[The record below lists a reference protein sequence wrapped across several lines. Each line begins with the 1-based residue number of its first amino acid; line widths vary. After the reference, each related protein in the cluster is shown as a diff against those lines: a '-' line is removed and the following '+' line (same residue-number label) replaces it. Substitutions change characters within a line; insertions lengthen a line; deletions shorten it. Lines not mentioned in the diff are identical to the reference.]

1 MITKVEDVDKNSA
14 FYQYMYGICSDESQ
28 ADEVVKFLEGI
39 SSSGPM
45 PYSREFCISYVIKLL
60 EKYCSTDECELALA
74 RYGFLDGFERKK
86 YKRIGRRTEEY
97 WKYACKYNQHEFI
110 SDDWTTTGTA
120 LTELRDR
127 HMIIVGNLDEITSQI
142 KAKNG
147 GKLGLIEEVPE
158 KLEFPKPRKIEE
170 VTSMLE
176 NDIAHTLI
184 DGESEN
190 SHLRVEVPPSKVDN
204 LQPASTNKLAVEDST
219 KQEDAEENPL
229 KPVSVRVKIP
239 WRLKL
244 PIILASIVAV
254 PLISVLSILIYQYKV
269 TPPEIKQ
276 ISAKTEVLV
285 EPGEKEDLAL
295 DVYPDSADWGQ
306 LSSKIGNKEIVGVTN
321 DWWVVGLDGL
331 GDNDSDNTAIVIW
344 GGKAEPA
351 LITVT
356 VVKPGS
362 RGK

>member
-1 MITKVEDVDKNSA
+1 MSADTINGLLTNMRGPSGTRADGEDNKFFKDYLTDAWKVFGFTGKQDLLSFEAFLIEAITCAIIPKPDTVSKERYKIAMRRKDICLLSFGLLAGYCHTSKDGVQYSASQRHEQYLKKNMSDFIAITYFDSLLPNNYDVDMYQKKAKDIIPKDDERCRRLVAGYLSKENNCQKCLAVGVKKFIKENEKGEKYIDLPKPCYTLENFPPPNTNSKEE
-14 FYQYMYGICSDESQ
+14 GSDEQ
-28 ADEVVKFLEGI
+28 KDKTG
-39 SSSGPM
+39 
-45 PYSREFCISYVIKLL
+45 
-60 EKYCSTDECELALA
+60 KYHKPTSVLA
-74 RYGFLDGFERKK
+74 
-86 YKRIGRRTEEY
+86 
-97 WKYACKYNQHEFI
+97 
-110 SDDWTTTGTA
+110 
-120 LTELRDR
+120 
-127 HMIIVGNLDEITSQI
+127 
-142 KAKNG
+142 
-147 GKLGLIEEVPE
+147 
-158 KLEFPKPRKIEE
+158 
-170 VTSMLE
+170 
-176 NDIAHTLI
+176 
-184 DGESEN
+184 
-190 SHLRVEVPPSKVDN
+190 
-204 LQPASTNKLAVEDST
+204 
-219 KQEDAEENPL
+219 
-229 KPVSVRVKIP
+229 KIP

-254 PLISVLSILIYQYKV
+254 PLISVLSILIYQYIV

-285 EPGEKEDLAL
+285 RPGEKEDLAL

-331 GDNDSDNTAIVIW
+331 GNNDSDNTAIVIW

>member
-1 MITKVEDVDKNSA
+1 MKL
-14 FYQYMYGICSDESQ
+14 
-28 ADEVVKFLEGI
+28 LEGI
-39 SSSGPM
+39 SIDNRNDQ
-45 PYSREFCISYVIKLL
+45 SRDFGISYVIKFL
-60 EKYCSTDECELALA
+60 EKYCRSKDDYEFLLAA
-74 RYGFLDGFERKK
+74 YGFLEGFTYIDYESCDERA
-86 YKRIGRRTEEY
+86 TVY
-97 WKYACKYNQHEFI
+97 WQYACKYKTHEFI
-110 SDDWTTTGTA
+110 KTRWGIQSVPA
-120 LTELRDR
+120 SLRR
-127 HMIIVGNLDEITSQI
+127 QHKRIIGYLDKISQE
-142 KAKNG
+142 ARDENNG
-147 GKLGLIEEVPE
+147 MLGLIEKVPE

-170 VTSMLE
+170 ATSMLE
-176 NDIAHTLI
+176 NDIVHTLI

-190 SHLRVEVPPSKVDN
+190 SHLRVEVSPSKVDN
-204 LQPASTNKLAVEDST
+204 LQPASTNKLTVEDST
-219 KQEDAEENPL
+219 KQEDAEENPP
-229 KPVSVRVKIP
+229 KPAPTPAKIP
-239 WRLKL
+239 WRLRL
-244 PIILASIVAV
+244 PIILASVVAV
-254 PLISVLSILIYQYKV
+254 SLISVLSILIYQYIV

-285 EPGEKEDLAL
+285 RPGEKEDLAL

-331 GDNDSDNTAIVIW
+331 GNNDSDNTAIVIW